1 MAPRPAAGWVG
12 PAAVVETHISVLTF
26 VGDRVYKLK
35 KPVHFDFLDF
45 RRREQRREACH
56 REVQVNRRLSPDV
69 YLGVLDV
76 VDAEGRLR
84 DHLVEMVRLPPDRR
98 LATLVT
104 DDDPG
109 LAEGLD
115 ALART
120 IADFHADARRGP
132 TLQVDAGHAAATTA
146 LERELEELRAGAEG
160 DAPVLDPAVLAEVA
174 GAARRW
180 LAGRAPLFAERASG
194 GHVVDG
200 HGDLQAE
207 DVFCLDDGPRVL
219 DSIEFSDRLRHVDVW
234 DDVAFLVMDLQ
245 RLGRADLG
253 EAFADA
259 YRRYS
264 GDRAPASLVAF
275 FAARRALIRAK
286 VLALRARQLD
296 AGTAQAAATEQAR
309 ALVDLARRDLAAAEV
324 RLVLVG
330 GLPGTGKSTVA
341 EVLSTETD
349 AIVLGSDLTRKE
361 RAGIPGDR
369 PAPAG
374 YREGL
379 YDPATTSATY
389 DAMLDRA
396 RVALGRGTTVVLDA
410 SWSDEAHRRAARRLA
425 AEAEVDLVE
434 VRCVCP
440 AEVAATRIRSRR
452 AAGGGASDADEAVA
466 SAMAADTD
474 DWPEA
479 LVLDTDAPID
489 HVVARAVTLVQRGAE
504 VGGSPELRG

>member
-76 VDAEGRLR
+76 VDGEGRLR
-84 DHLVEMVRLPPDRR
+84 DHLVEMVRLPPARR

-104 DDDPG
+104 EDDPC
-109 LAEGLD
+109 LPDGLD

-120 IADFHADARRGP
+120 VADFHADARRGP
-132 TLQVDAGHAAATTA
+132 TLQVDAGHDAATTA
-146 LERELEELRAGAEG
+146 LERELAELRAVAAGE
-160 DAPVLDPAVLAEVA
+160 DPVLDPTQLDAVAE
-174 GAARRW
+174 AARRW
-180 LAGRAPLFAERASG
+180 LAGRAPLFADRAAE

-219 DSIEFSDRLRHVDVW
+219 DSIEFSDRLRHVDVV

-245 RLGRADLG
+245 RLGRPDLA
-253 EAFADA
+253 EAFVAA

-264 GDRAPASLVAF
+264 GEQAPDSLVAF
-275 FAARRALIRAK
+275 FAARRALVRAK
-286 VLALRARQLD
+286 VTALRAHQL
-296 AGTAQAAATEQAR
+296 GPGAARTGAAEQAR
-309 ALVDLARRDLAAAEV
+309 AFVDLAGRDLAAAEV

-341 EVLSTETD
+341 EALSATTGAVL
-349 AIVLGSDLTRKE
+349 LGSDLTRKE
-361 RAGIPGDR
+361 RAGMSAVR
-369 PAPAG
+369 PAPAA

-379 YDPATTSATY
+379 YDPGTTAATY

-396 RVALGRGTTVVLDA
+396 RVALGRGATVVLDA
-410 SWSDEAHRRAARRLA
+410 SWTDEARRRAARRV
-425 AEAEVDLVE
+425 AEEVRARLVE
-434 VRCVCP
+434 VCCVCP
-440 AEVAATRIRSRR
+440 TEVAAVRIRERR
-452 AAGGGASDADEAVA
+452 SAGPTASDADEAVA
-466 SAMAADTD
+466 AAMAADAD

-479 LVLDTDAPID
+479 VVLDTDAPIEEVLD
-489 HVVARAVTLVQRGAE
+489 RAVDLLGPAPGLGREA
-504 VGGSPELRG
+504 LRG

>member
-1 MAPRPAAGWVG
+1 
-12 PAAVVETHISVLTF
+12 
-26 VGDRVYKLK
+26 
-35 KPVHFDFLDF
+35 
-45 RRREQRREACH
+45 
-56 REVQVNRRLSPDV
+56 
-69 YLGVLDV
+69 
-76 VDAEGRLR
+76 
-84 DHLVEMVRLPPDRR
+84 
-98 LATLVT
+98 
-104 DDDPG
+104 
-109 LAEGLD
+109 
-115 ALART
+115 
-120 IADFHADARRGP
+120 
-132 TLQVDAGHAAATTA
+132 
-146 LERELEELRAGAEG
+146 
-160 DAPVLDPAVLAEVA
+160 
-174 GAARRW
+174 
-180 LAGRAPLFAERASG
+180 
-194 GHVVDG
+194 
-200 HGDLQAE
+200 
-207 DVFCLDDGPRVL
+207 
-219 DSIEFSDRLRHVDVW
+219 
-234 DDVAFLVMDLQ
+234 MDLQ